1 MKKYIPIIIASTF
14 ALGACANAQTTNAQT
29 AKPTQSQSVQDVK
42 PKAKGVWIDVRTA
55 DEFNAGHLKGSL
67 NIPVD
72 KIASQIA
79 SVEPNKNAP
88 INLYCRSGR
97 RAETARQTLIG
108 MGYTNVVNHGG
119 YEDLIKQGYR

>member
-14 ALGACANAQTTNAQT
+14 ALGACANAQTASIETI
-29 AKPTQSQSVQDVK
+29 KPTQGEQAIK

-119 YEDLIKQGYR
+119 YEDLVKQGYR